1 MENIINYYYNLYP
14 DQIQKMYN
22 GHFFIIN
29 GYKYLLIELILPKNN
44 ILAIYEILMSSNIIN
59 YIIVTNKDN
68 QPVSELNNKEYILFQ
83 INCDD
88 KEILKF
94 EEQIY
99 IPSTDNINWGELWG
113 ERINYYEIQINELA
127 QDKKVILESIYYY
140 IGLAENAIHIAN
152 KYKNINKDEI
162 IIQHYRMNIPIKKG
176 DYFNPGNMI
185 SDVYVRNIAEYIKS
199 SYFCEKHEDEYYL
212 EYLNSFNYTETTANL
227 LLARILY
234 PSYYFDIFDEI
245 ILNNKD
251 ENELISIIKL
261 CYDFENFILKIYL
274 LLQKKYPI
282 ININWIRKRIINQQ
296 QQVL

>member
-14 DQIQKMYN
+14 DKIQKMYN
-22 GHFFIIN
+22 GFFFVLKGN
-29 GYKYLLIELILPKNN
+29 KFLLIELIIPKKN
-44 ILAIYEILMSSNIIN
+44 ILEIYDKLITSKVYN
-59 YIIVTNKDN
+59 YIVVTNKDN
-68 QPVSELNNKEYILFQ
+68 EPVSELNKKEYILFQ

-88 KEILKF
+88 KEILRF

-99 IPSTDNINWGELWG
+99 IPGVNNINWGELWG
-113 ERINYYEIQINELA
+113 DRINYYEIQINELA
-127 QDKKVILESIYYY
+127 QDKQVILESIYYY

-152 KYKNINKDEI
+152 KYKNIKENEI
-162 IIQHYRMNIPIKKG
+162 LIQHYRMNMPIKKG

-185 SDVYVRNIAEYIKS
+185 SDVFVRNIAEYIKS
-199 SYFCEKHEDEYYL
+199 SYFCEKHEDEYYI
-212 EYLNSFNYTETTANL
+212 EYINSFNYTETTANL

-251 ENELISIIKL
+251 EDELISIINL
-261 CYDFENFILKIYL
+261 CYDFENLLLKIYI

-282 ININWIRKRIINQQ
+282 LNINWIRKRIINQQ